1 MSNATES
8 NSTVVSRKS
17 ALFKASPREPKYRS
31 KRSYATA
38 MYSSEQRYGYSL
50 NEDERCFLRQVLVSS
65 GMGRGE
71 MLALLG

>member
-1 MSNATES
+1 MSKATENSKVTNGVSRFFRKSVHQKRYRSNA
-8 NSTVVSRKS
+8 V
-17 ALFKASPREPKYRS
+17 
-31 KRSYATA
+31 YAT
-38 MYSSEQRYGYSL
+38 MQYVNDQKCEYSL